1 MEKGKNCLKFRYERA
16 CPEDFNV
23 SVQFDVPSDMD
34 IYDFHDFCKR
44 FAAVLGFQQDNIE
57 EVFGETT
64 YT

>member
-1 MEKGKNCLKFRYERA
+1 
-16 CPEDFNV
+16 V
-23 SVQFDVPSDMD
+23 SVQFDVPSDMN

-44 FAAVLGFQQDNIE
+44 FAAVLGFQQDDIE